1 MKIRIEIEGGGTHW
15 YADSPD
21 IEGFVALGDSLE
33 EVRKLAKSL
42 IYFHFECENI
52 IVEDLVIEETIL
64 EKDSA
69 EV

>member
-1 MKIRIEIEGGGTHW
+1 MKIRIENEGQGTHW

-21 IEGFVALGDSLE
+21 IESFVALGDSLE
-33 EVRKLAKSL
+33 EVRKLAESL

-52 IVEDLVIEETIL
+52 VVEDLVIEETIL
-64 EKDSA
+64 TKQSA

>member
-1 MKIRIEIEGGGTHW
+1 MQIH
-15 YADSPD
+15 PD

-33 EVRKLAKSL
+33 EVRKLAEGL

-52 IVEDLVIEETIL
+52 VVEDLVIEETIL
-64 EKDSA
+64 EKQSA

>member
-1 MKIRIEIEGGGTHW
+1 MKIRIEIEGEGTHW

-33 EVRKLAKSL
+33 EVRKLAESL

-52 IVEDLVIEETIL
+52 VVEDLVIEETIL
-64 EKDSA
+64 TKQSA